1 MSDGILGRCSDSNPC
16 SWPAIRW
23 EMYGTEKKIPTPS
36 SAPPKIIIYVQNLSM
51 GSGGGGAA
59 ATSVDST
66 HKSSWRPEINLRDG

>member
-51 GSGGGGAA
+51 GSGGGGDVGRFNAQILVA
-59 ATSVDST
+59 P
-66 HKSSWRPEINLRDG
+66 RN

>member
-23 EMYGTEKKIPTPS
+23 EMYGTGTEEKIPTPS

-51 GSGGGGAA
+51 GSGGSGGGD
-59 ATSVDST
+59 VGGF
-66 HKSSWRPEINLRDG
+66 NLQILVAPRN